1 MAGLPLLNSRRYTDM
16 SHLEERLEHDLNN
29 IRDQVANMGASVEQA
44 LEASFRALHNAD
56 DKLAFTTI
64 LSDLPINRQ
73 MRRIDQLCHAF
84 IAVHLPS
91 AGHLR
96 LISSVIRANIILER
110 IGDYAVTIA
119 REAVQLGEV
128 PQAGMLTQMEVI
140 SAEAV
145 LILSESISAF
155 NSSNAKRARNTIAMA
170 GKLEREMDGV
180 YAELLDGDEH
190 GGGGTRD
197 TMIYLIIFSQLKR
210 VADQA
215 KNLAEETIFIET
227 GETKAPKTYRILF
240 LDEDNSCLGPMAELI
255 AAKIFPDIG
264 QYTSAG
270 HHPAD
275 GLNPG
280 MVSFMQERGFN
291 LSAMSPRQLDTSR
304 ESLAQYHV
312 IVGLHKKV
320 LKTVVKIPFRTSAL
334 NWKDVD
340 VPQSDDPGEWE
351 NLHKTLALHIREL
364 LTLLRGDEAV

>member
-1 MAGLPLLNSRRYTDM
+1 M
-16 SHLEERLEHDLNN
+16 SHLEERLEHDLNE
-29 IRDQVANMGASVEQA
+29 IRDQIASMGTSVEQA

-73 MRRIDQLCHAF
+73 MRKIDQLCHAF

-128 PQAGMLTQMEVI
+128 PHAGMLTHVEKI
-140 SAEAV
+140 SAEAIS
-145 LILSESISAF
+145 ILGESISAF
-155 NSSNAKRARNTIAMA
+155 NSSNAERAREAMA
-170 GKLEREMDGV
+170 GAGRLEREMDGV
-180 YAELLDGDEH
+180 YAELLEGAES
-190 GGGGTRD
+190 GSSGARD
-197 TMIYLIIFSQLKR
+197 TLIYLIIFTQLKR

-215 KNLAEETIFIET
+215 KNLAEQTVFVET
-227 GETKAPKTYRILF
+227 GETKQPKVYRILF

-255 AAKIFPDIG
+255 AGKIYPDIG
-264 QYTSAG
+264 EYSSAG
-270 HHPAD
+270 VHPAP
-275 GLNPG
+275 GLNAD
-280 MVSFMQERGFN
+280 MVSFMQDRGFN
-291 LSAMSPRQLDTSR
+291 LSALSPRQLDTSR
-304 ESLAQYHV
+304 ESLAKYHV

-340 VPQSDDPGEWE
+340 VPDSNDPQAWE

-364 LTLLRGDEAV
+364 LTLLRGDEAA

>member
-1 MAGLPLLNSRRYTDM
+1 M
-16 SHLEERLEHDLNN
+16 SHLEERLEHDLNE

-73 MRRIDQLCHAF
+73 MRKIDQLCHAF

-128 PQAGMLTQMEVI
+128 PQAGRLTQMERI

-145 LILSESISAF
+145 STLSESISAF
-155 NSSNAKRARNTIAMA
+155 NSSNAERARDTIAMA
-170 GKLEREMDGV
+170 GKFEREMDGV

-264 QYTSAG
+264 QYSSAG
-270 HHPAD
+270 VHPAD
-275 GLNPG
+275 SLDAN
-280 MVSFMQERGFN
+280 MLSFMQERGFN

-334 NWKDVD
+334 NWKDVA